1 MDHWRPLRSLS
12 PVSMVAS
19 PDDRRYLHRGNDRD
33 VLKPTHEPEHEWL
46 RIERRVRIERWRWR
60 QYVVHPALDRIPA
73 GQRTVQLI
81 NKTRLSLVAFRRG
94 RLLIF
99 AGLLQIGAIANQ
111 SQQHEYS
118 GRAEAIHIR

>member
-1 MDHWRPLRSLS
+1 
-12 PVSMVAS
+12 MVAS
-19 PDDRRYLHRGNDRD
+19 PNDRRYLHRGNDRD

-81 NKTRLSLVAFRRG
+81 KQNQTKPGGVPARKTPDFCRP
-94 RLLIF
+94 F
-99 AGLLQIGAIANQ
+99 ADWCNCEPITATRVQR
-111 SQQHEYS
+111 SC
-118 GRAEAIHIR
+118 